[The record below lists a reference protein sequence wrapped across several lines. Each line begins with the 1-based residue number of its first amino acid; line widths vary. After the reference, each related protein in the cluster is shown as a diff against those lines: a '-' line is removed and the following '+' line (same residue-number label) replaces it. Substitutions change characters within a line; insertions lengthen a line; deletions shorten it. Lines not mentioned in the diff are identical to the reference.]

1 MLENVPS
8 SLQITSCV
16 DKEGSEVFPSINAE
30 KLWKEGIKGKGSVV
44 AIIDGRCQINNPD
57 MNERIIGGMNFV
69 SGEEPSDYTVT
80 PNHGFTH
87 ITESP
92 LCNGVIGSAPLA
104 KLLVLKVT
112 NGQGTAFNND
122 VIRAIFYAIYW
133 RGHGGERVGILTISL
148 RGSEH
153 DPMLQSAIKLAT
165 SHHIL
170 VVVSTGML
178 TRADDSG
185 NHRDYPEIVSVG
197 AIDEGG
203 CPSHTGNLYSYAD
216 IYAID
221 QFLFTSET
229 GHCMYISGPA
239 VATAHVAGAAA
250 LLLQALKSE
259 NREPITTSEMLF
271 ELKRN
276 TVTIEPNMQMLYFT

>member
-16 DKEGSEVFPSINAE
+16 DKGGSEVLPSINAE
-30 KLWKEGIKGKGSVV
+30 KLWRRGIKGKGSVV
-44 AIIDGRCQINNPD
+44 AIIDGGCQINNPD
-57 MNERIIGGMNFV
+57 MNERIIGGMNLV

-80 PNHGFTH
+80 PIHGSAH

-92 LCNGVIGSAPLA
+92 MCNVVIGIAPLA
-104 KLLVLKVT
+104 KLLVLKVM

-133 RGHGGERVGILTISL
+133 RGQGGERVGILTMSL
-148 RGSEH
+148 RGSEQ
-153 DPMLQSAIKLAT
+153 DPMLHSAIKLAT

-170 VVVSTGML
+170 VVASTGML
-178 TRADDSG
+178 AGANDSG

-203 CPSHTGNLYSYAD
+203 CPSHNGNQYSYAD
-216 IYAID
+216 IYAMD
-221 QFLFTSET
+221 QFLFTSEI
-229 GHCMYISGPA
+229 GSCMHVSGPT

-250 LLLQALKSE
+250 LLLPTLKSE
-259 NREPITTSEMLF
+259 SRETVTSELVF
-271 ELKRN
+271 ELQRN
-276 TVTIEPNMQMLYFT
+276 SVTIEPNVRILYFT